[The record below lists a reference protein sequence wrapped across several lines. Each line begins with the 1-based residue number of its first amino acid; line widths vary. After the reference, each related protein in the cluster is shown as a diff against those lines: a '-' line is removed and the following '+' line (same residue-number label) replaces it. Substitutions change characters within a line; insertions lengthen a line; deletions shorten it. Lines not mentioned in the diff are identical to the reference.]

1 MGKAIELTWRNGDGE
16 LRVEYCLM
24 VADDM
29 PISVVGIGVP
39 TGKTVA
45 DISGDMVMF
54 EDGEGLFG
62 VPPRDVINIRH
73 LK

>member
-1 MGKAIELTWRNGDGE
+1 MGKAIELTWRDSDGE
-16 LRVEYCLM
+16 IRVEYCLM
-24 VADDM
+24 VDDDM
-29 PISVVGIGVP
+29 PISVVGIGAP
-39 TGKTVA
+39 TGKTVE
-45 DISGDMVMF
+45 DISNGRVMF